1 MAIYRI
7 LLVGFAL
14 LISPT
19 HGTRKDSNSQPAYGV
34 VLSLDQS
41 PTMPIGPSV
50 KLVLKNT
57 RAQTLEYLM
66 SDPNSSFKF
75 DVQFRALRSAGDGSV
90 WQEIPQTPQS
100 HVPKGTPSGMATVIA
115 DLSPGT
121 SVIFKVDMASYCL
134 MTKPGLYRITAT
146 LRLSNVREFDTLKKL
161 PQPMHI
167 LDLTLTS
174 NVLELKRSEQ
184 GLLDVEVGAGLS
196 NK

>member
-1 MAIYRI
+1 
-7 LLVGFAL
+7 LVGFAL
-14 LISPT
+14 LISPM
-19 HGTRKDSNSQPAYGV
+19 HGMYKDSHPQSAYSI

-41 PTMPIGPSV
+41 PTVPVGPSV

-57 RAQTLEYLM
+57 GAQTLEYLM
-66 SDPNSSFKF
+66 SDPNSLFKF
-75 DVQFRALRSAGDGSV
+75 DVQFRPPKSTVGDGSA
-90 WQEIPQTPQS
+90 WQEIPQTRQS
-100 HVPKGTPSGMATVIA
+100 HITKGTSSGMATVIA

-121 SVIFKVDMASYCL
+121 SAIFRVDMASYCL

-161 PQPMHI
+161 TQPMHI

-184 GLLDVEVGAGLS
+184 GLLDVEADTMGVFRMPLPL
-196 NK
+196 K

>member
-1 MAIYRI
+1 MFNLERSDLQEMAAC
-7 LLVGFAL
+7 G
-14 LISPT
+14 
-19 HGTRKDSNSQPAYGV
+19 RKSRKL
-34 VLSLDQS
+34 LSLMS
-41 PTMPIGPSV
+41 
-50 KLVLKNT
+50 LKG
-57 RAQTLEYLM
+57 R
-66 SDPNSSFKF
+66 
-75 DVQFRALRSAGDGSV
+75 
-90 WQEIPQTPQS
+90 
-100 HVPKGTPSGMATVIA
+100 MATVIA